1 MVTCK
6 AVANYEFKK
15 MFLNEDKVKQH
26 LIDIISTSSSHSF
39 LLERAVTGLLRLG
52 IRLLHRED
60 LQSPVLQR

>member
-1 MVTCK
+1 
-6 AVANYEFKK
+6 